1 MIISDYERLEIIISD
16 NGVCMQDLGL
26 ESSIGMGPHNLKDRA
41 LEIWANLLFKHE
53 KGHTINLACP

>member
-16 NGVCMQDLGL
+16 NRDGIQDLDL
-26 ESSIGMGPHNLKDRA
+26 ESSRGMGPHNLKDRA